1 MGQNVMTIES
11 PWMTFAEACE
21 YARVGQQSMYRALR
35 THELKATQGAVRP
48 GTVRGRWRIHRDD
61 LDTWIRGDKPQEVK
75 PLRRVFPKRADL

>member
-1 MGQNVMTIES
+1 MAIDS
-11 PWMTFAEACE
+11 PWMTFKEACE

-61 LDTWIRGDKPQEVK
+61 LDAWIRGEQPPAAK
-75 PLRRVFPKRADL
+75 PLRRVFPKSAT